1 MARLVRDPRNL
12 GGASAHPEIGVSLL
26 SVARTTVRPEPY
38 MAPGLNSSYPKLS
51 KAPAIGPP
59 SVAPRPVSLGEVR
72 ASHPTKPHCEM
83 RDPVAP
89 DVEGPGDHRG
99 ARPSTTP
106 RPLRR
111 RQRLVSALDLPIT
124 SARSRMTSR
133 VRRGRRPNRGERRRE
148 NFESRYGPTRTRE
161 THMPLGSCP
170 LSSAFIHHG
179 GGDQP
184 KSSYVARFSRF
195 SPVVQTPLTSRR
207 EARQLSR
214 EARRSPRRAWP
225 RRRG

>member
-148 NFESRYGPTRTRE
+148 NFEARYGPTEDAGNSYAVRK
-161 THMPLGSCP
+161 
-170 LSSAFIHHG
+170 LSIK
-179 GGDQP
+179 QCIY
-184 KSSYVARFSRF
+184 SSWRWR
-195 SPVVQTPLTSRR
+195 PT
-207 EARQLSR
+207 
-214 EARRSPRRAWP
+214 
-225 RRRG
+225 